1 MFDNDRIAWHRYYTH
16 MVPAEPKQIYDLG
29 MNIIENLQVY
39 RGTGNG
45 ETVFSEPINEN
56 MFYHVSREAL
66 GDVAENHPYFN
77 YASFR
82 KDTATITIS
91 LNTFMRD
98 AHHEFWDGFSTNRV
112 ADRLY
117 VEFELVPLGIESL
130 TQIMPWYRDIGYN
143 NHNASLN
150 CKVFTIYDNIYYID
164 RDNNLNVSDTLLP
177 LQEGRIPGSD

>member
-1 MFDNDRIAWHRYYTH
+1 
-16 MVPAEPKQIYDLG
+16 

-117 VEFELVPLGIESL
+117 VEFELIPLSIDSYS
-130 TQIMPWYRDIGYN
+130 QIMPWYRDVGYN
-143 NHNASLN
+143 NNNGELN